1 MYQGRKTQLSQRIA
15 RFAVEMFILVLAC
28 CWFANSR
35 LAVAQDL
42 GVTPSEVLGCGG
54 TRLSD
59 TYRFVQVQKPN
70 DFVSVLN
77 KAGKCGYRLVA
88 MTKRPLGASEYFEQM
103 GLSGVVQY
111 EAGKHY
117 DYDWFEAFSPGDA
130 QTKMNIRGNAGF
142 HFLRVIPFYQGLCK
156 TYETKRATTD
166 QENDTKEI
174 VSRLKGALSFTVA
187 AIYIMERSDISQ
199 AGKEYRVALGTWN
212 GAKGLVRDLALE
224 LVNSARRGFRPVA
237 MTAYKQLNRYAVSI
251 LVEREKESQFNFPVP
266 EYEIVFSESG
276 FEKKVNLLSKAGSR
290 LLFVGEISAYR
301 FALLVK
307 SPPKS
312 RSITYV
318 WADTTRRAAEKDLSG
333 LSDRG
338 ARFLFSSP
346 QTLGCD
352 FGESMLVF
360 EDGEKN
366 TDKASGFKIIK
377 LTDDDDAATSS
388 SLNTQEFKAFLERG
402 YAFRGLFF
410 DEGVKAILESK
421 YSQ

>member
-1 MYQGRKTQLSQRIA
+1 LSEKSIRRKPILLRTVV
-15 RFAVEMFILVLAC
+15 RFGVSIFILVLAC

-35 LAVAQDL
+35 LATAQDL

-88 MTKRPLGASEYFEQM
+88 MTKRPLGASEHFDQM

-142 HFLRVIPFYQGLCK
+142 HFLRMIPFYQGLCK
-156 TYETKRATTD
+156 TYETQRATTD

-174 VSRLKGALSFTVA
+174 FSRLKGALSFTVA

-199 AGKEYRVALGTWN
+199 GGKEYRVALGTWN
-212 GAKGLVRDLALE
+212 GATGLVRDLALE
-224 LVNSARRGFRPVA
+224 LANAAKRGFRPVA
-237 MTAYKQLNRYAVSI
+237 MTAYKELNRYAVSI

-276 FEKKVNLLSKAGSR
+276 FEKKVNLLSKAGSH
-290 LLFVGEISAYR
+290 LLFEGEISAYR

-307 SPPKS
+307 GSPKS
-312 RSITYV
+312 KSTAYV
-318 WADTTRRAAEKDLSG
+318 WADTTRRTAEEDLSG
-333 LSDRG
+333 LSARG
-338 ARFLFSSP
+338 AKFLFSSP

-352 FGESMLVF
+352 YGESTFVF

-366 TDKASGFKIIK
+366 ASKDSGFKIMQ
-377 LTDDDDAATSS
+377 LTDDDAATSS
-388 SLNTQEFKAFLERG
+388 SLNSQEFKTLLERG
-402 YAFRGLFF
+402 YAFRGIFF
-410 DEGVKAILESK
+410 DEGVKAILQSK
-421 YSQ
+421 